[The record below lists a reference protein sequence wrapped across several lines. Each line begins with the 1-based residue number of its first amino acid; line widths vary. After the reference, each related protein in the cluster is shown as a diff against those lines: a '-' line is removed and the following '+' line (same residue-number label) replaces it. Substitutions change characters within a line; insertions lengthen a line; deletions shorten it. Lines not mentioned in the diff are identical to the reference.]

1 MSIKPEGSAA
11 VPIDKKK
18 VAVFGSGGSI
28 MSEGD
33 LKQRTIYLA
42 CDGFGQD
49 LLNEIKTYLETNHHK
64 GTEVID
70 LGCDTYYDSAAKVAK
85 VIANSNANDDKNS
98 TSSSNNESENLGIL
112 FCGTGMGVGIIANKF
127 SGIRAATCE
136 NATAARCARA
146 INNSN
151 VLCLGQL
158 VTKPDTAKLIT
169 SEFLNQGFI
178 SQPKGE
184 DGEPVSWWN
193 GDVETFLASSM
204 EGISRV
210 EKEAIS

>member
-1 MSIKPEGSAA
+1 MSAIES
-11 VPIDKKK
+11 
-18 VAVFGSGGSI
+18 
-28 MSEGD
+28 
-33 LKQRTIYLA
+33 KQRTIYLA

-49 LLNEIKTYLETNHHK
+49 LLNEIKTHLETKHE
-64 GTEVID
+64 GTKVID
-70 LGCDTYYDSAAKVAK
+70 LGCDTYYDAAAKVAK
-85 VIANSNANDDKNS
+85 AITNSNTDTN
-98 TSSSNNESENLGIL
+98 TESENLGIL

-158 VTKPDTAKLIT
+158 VTKPDVAKTIT
-169 SEFLNQGFI
+169 SEFLSQGFI
-178 SQPKGE
+178 SQPNGE
-184 DGEPVSWWN
+184 DGQPVSWWS

-210 EKEAIS
+210 EQEAVSKK

>member
-1 MSIKPEGSAA
+1 MSTDESTK
-11 VPIDKKK
+11 
-18 VAVFGSGGSI
+18 
-28 MSEGD
+28 
-33 LKQRTIYLA
+33 RTIYLA

-49 LLNEIKTYLETNHHK
+49 LLNEIKTHLETKHNE
-64 GTEVID
+64 GTKVID
-70 LGCDTYYDSAAKVAK
+70 LGCDTYYDAAAKVAK
-85 VIANSNANDDKNS
+85 AITNSNSNTDTSDDKTS
-98 TSSSNNESENLGIL
+98 TSSTDNESENLGIL

-136 NATAARCARA
+136 NETAARCARA

-158 VTKPDTAKLIT
+158 VTKPDTAKMIT
-169 SEFLNQGFI
+169 SEFLNQSFI

-184 DGEPVSWWN
+184 DGQPVSWWN
-193 GDVETFLASSM
+193 GDVEAFLASSM

-210 EKEAIS
+210 EKEAVS